1 MLIAVGDKSY
11 SKILMEIILEN
22 PEHFQLSSQEVL
34 HRRFLE
40 EIVEIEQPDI
50 LLIHDYYLESDY
62 TRPEMKDNELLS
74 FIRKT
79 KLAYEDN
86 IRFVFLCERPKGD
99 PLLSNLVSLGVWD
112 IFNSNNIDLG
122 NFTNQLIDRPR
133 FANAEKFLL
142 TGGIPVMQE
151 ISQEIDEEEPLND
164 EDGQEEE
171 SGGNNNNQRP
181 IVQKV
186 VEKKVVQKVIEK
198 KVVQKVVN
206 KNVIKRD
213 YTVQVHNHT
222 EKIVGIPIKKKL
234 VMIGS
239 PIERSGST
247 FVSHILA
254 RALTQMGVPT
264 TYVESPFSKPYTYDR
279 FYGAEH
285 AADYRSKFY
294 QFSKYIDPKI
304 TSVYDWNKFDV
315 DIICKHPTNEPVYKE
330 DEVAFESLIKVLFS
344 SSSSVTIMD
353 VGTDWEYELFQDVFD
368 IADHVYFVFEPD
380 IPFIQYFEETKNKS
394 ISFMR
399 DRLSNDKSSII
410 GNRFD
415 KPTLESAL
423 IQDMYRDKIVTSIP
437 VFPVKEVFQA
447 QIEGKFLNE
456 YKESQKRME
465 MHLLPLLED
474 ILPQEFLKKQRKGTG
489 LLKGL
494 FNRNITIEK
503 KETKLTEGEE
513 QLNET
518 RS

>member
-1 MLIAVGDKSY
+1 MSKKVLIAVGDKSY
-11 SKILMEIILEN
+11 SNILIETFSQHT
-22 PEHFQLSSQEVL
+22 EHFTLSSQEVL

-40 EIVEIEQPDI
+40 EIVELEQPDI
-50 LLIHDYYLESDY
+50 LVIHDYYLESDF
-62 TRPEMKDNELLS
+62 TRIEMKEQELSTFFRKLRVEFDDS
-74 FIRKT
+74 IR
-79 KLAYEDN
+79 
-86 IRFVFLCERPKGD
+86 IVFLCERPKGD
-99 PLLSNLVSLGVWD
+99 LFLSSLVSMGIHD
-112 IFNSNNIDLG
+112 IFNSNSFDLG
-122 NFTNQLIDRPR
+122 EFIEQLKDRPR
-133 FANAEKFLL
+133 FSRVEKFLVAASPQP
-142 TGGIPVMQE
+142 IPQNEQPFV
-151 ISQEIDEEEPLND
+151 EEEENEPND
-164 EDGQEEE
+164 EDKAKKE
-171 SGGNNNNQRP
+171 R
-181 IVQKV
+181 K
-186 VEKKVVQKVIEK
+186 EKAEKPVVQKVIEK

-247 FVSHILA
+247 FVSHLLA
-254 RALTQMGVPT
+254 RQLTQMGIPT

-294 QFSKYIDPKI
+294 QFSKYIDPKVK
-304 TSVYDWNKFDV
+304 SVYDWSKFDV
-315 DIICKHPTNEPVYKE
+315 DIICKHPTNEPVYQE
-330 DEVAFESLIKVLFS
+330 GEVAFESLIKVLFS
-344 SSSSVTIMD
+344 SASSVTIMD

-380 IPFIQYFEETKNKS
+380 IPFIQYFEETKNPS
-394 ISFMR
+394 IAFMR
-399 DRLSNDKSSII
+399 EKLGSEKSAII

-437 VFPVKEVFQA
+437 VFPVKDVFQA

-465 MHLLPLLED
+465 MYLQPLLEE
-474 ILPQEFLKKQRKGTG
+474 ILPKEFLKKQRKGTG

>member
-1 MLIAVGDKSY
+1 MMSKKVLIAVGDKSY
-11 SKILMEIILEN
+11 SNILIDTFSQHT
-22 PEHFQLSSQEVL
+22 EHFTLSSQEVL

-40 EIVEIEQPDI
+40 EIVELENPDI
-50 LLIHDYYLESDY
+50 LVIHDYYLESDF
-62 TRPEMKDNELLS
+62 TRNEMKEQELATFFRKLRVEFDDS
-74 FIRKT
+74 IR
-79 KLAYEDN
+79 
-86 IRFVFLCERPKGD
+86 IVFLCERPKGD
-99 PLLSNLVSLGVWD
+99 LFLSSLVSMGIHD
-112 IFNSNNIDLG
+112 IFNSNMFDLG
-122 NFTNQLIDRPR
+122 EFIGQLKDKPR
-133 FANAEKFLL
+133 FSRVEKFLL
-142 TGGIPVMQE
+142 SAIPPTTSFP
-151 ISQEIDEEEPLND
+151 ITEEAEG
-164 EDGQEEE
+164 EDAPKKE
-171 SGGNNNNQRP
+171 R
-181 IVQKV
+181 KKKA
-186 VEKKVVQKVIEK
+186 EKPVVQMVIEK

-213 YTVQVHNHT
+213 YTVQVTNHT
-222 EKIVGIPIKKKL
+222 EKIVGIPIRKKL

-247 FVSHILA
+247 FVSHLLA
-254 RALTQMGVPT
+254 RHLTQMGVPT
-264 TYVESPFSKPYTYDR
+264 TYVESPFSKAYTYDR
-279 FYGAEH
+279 FFGAEH
-285 AADYRSKFY
+285 VADYRSKFY
-294 QFSKYIDPKI
+294 QFSKYIDPKVK
-304 TSVYDWNKFDV
+304 SVYDWSKFDV

-330 DEVAFESLIKVLFS
+330 VEVAIESLIKVLFS

-380 IPFIQYFEETKNKS
+380 IPFIQHFEETKDKR

-399 DRLSNDKSSII
+399 DKLDSEKSSII

-415 KPTLESAL
+415 KPTIESAL

-437 VFPVKEVFQA
+437 VFPVKDVFQA

-465 MHLLPLLED
+465 AHLQPLLED
-474 ILPQEFLKKQRKGTG
+474 ILPQEFIKKQRKGAG

-503 KETKLTEGEE
+503 KETKVSEGEE
-513 QLNET
+513 QVNET